1 MRINKM
7 NKFTDYKNVKSGFK
21 ISIEFVGVL
30 SGIIGSFS
38 VANGLFTIGYP
49 IFTLSALLLLYTA
62 FKQSNKNL
70 MLLQAVFLLAN
81 INGLYTFF
89 LKG

>member
-1 MRINKM
+1 M

-21 ISIEFVGVL
+21 IPFEFIGVL
-30 SGIIGSFS
+30 CGIAGSFL

-49 IFTLSALLLLYTA
+49 LFTLSAFLLLYTA
-62 FKQSNKNL
+62 FKQANKNL
-70 MLLQAVFLLAN
+70 MLLQFVFLLAN

>member
-1 MRINKM
+1 M

-21 ISIEFVGVL
+21 MPIEFIGVL
-30 SGIIGSFS
+30 AGVIGSFS

-49 IFTLSALLLLYTA
+49 LFALSSIFLLYTA
-62 FKQSNKNL
+62 FKQHNNNL
-70 MLLQAVFLLAN
+70 MLLQGVFLLAN
-81 INGLYTFF
+81 CNGLYTFF